1 MITNEIL
8 LGGGTWQEALMAS
21 LKDLIDAALAKAK
34 LDAHPVGSY
43 YWSSEAT
50 DPGTLFG
57 GTWEQIKDR
66 FVYAAGD
73 GSAAGDTGGEAT
85 HTLTEAEMPAH
96 THTRGT
102 MNITGGATSCFLW
115 NESSSA
121 TEQSGALSMAV
132 GANGEFF
139 YPTGWADNTAGR
151 RPGWMTLDASRSWTG
166 ATSSVGGGAAH
177 NNLPPYV
184 RAYCWRRTA

>member
-1 MITNEIL
+1 MIINEIL

-66 FVYAAGD
+66 FVYAVGD
-73 GSAAGDTGGEAT
+73 GSAAGDVGGEAT
-85 HTLTEAEMPAH
+85 HTLTEAEMPKHYHDSLRFREPDRAKFGCNSEGSLAD
-96 THTRGT
+96 TSWTIPWVEGKSKDYYVT
-102 MNITGGATSCFLW
+102 GYTGGS
-115 NESSSA
+115 
-121 TEQSGALSMAV
+121 Q
-132 GANGEFF
+132 
-139 YPTGWADNTAGR
+139 
-151 RPGWMTLDASRSWTG
+151 
-166 ATSSVGGGAAH
+166 AH
-177 NNLPPYV
+177 NNLPPFI
-184 RAYCWRRTA
+184 RAFCWRRTA